1 MDLSFS
7 QEDRDFQQDVQSF
20 LETAWPQEMRDKKAR
35 SALGKLSKDDLVGW
49 QKRLAEKGWAAVNW
63 PKEHGGAAFTPTQS
77 YIWDLERAKV
87 GAPGVIPF
95 GMSMVAPVI
104 MKFGTDEQKAKKLAT
119 DYKKRKENW
128 KETPASYLKHSV
140 HSAKAETRSN
150 RHTVLG
156 MDIAEAEAAALT
168 NRPNKKVDY

>member
-1 MDLSFS
+1 MKNCSES
-7 QEDRDFQQDVQSF
+7 GIRYDRH
-20 LETAWPQEMRDKKAR
+20 E
-35 SALGKLSKDDLVGW
+35 
-49 QKRLAEKGWAAVNW
+49 N
-63 PKEHGGAAFTPTQS
+63 
-77 YIWDLERAKV
+77 
-87 GAPGVIPF
+87 
-95 GMSMVAPVI
+95 
-104 MKFGTDEQKAKKLAT
+104 

>member
-1 MDLSFS
+1 MVFIPTIKYRRVLVMLNDYRYKITKEQIEAARELRATGLS
-7 QEDRDFQQDVQSF
+7 QQKVADQLGLTRNQVQYWTNDAS
-20 LETAWPQEMRDKKAR
+20 R
-35 SALGKLSKDDLVGW
+35 
-49 QKRLAEKGWAAVNW
+49 EKQRNKNAKYNNWA
-63 PKEHGGAAFTPTQS
+63 
-77 YIWDLERAKV
+77 D
-87 GAPGVIPF
+87 
-95 GMSMVAPVI
+95 M
-104 MKFGTDEQKAKKLAT
+104 TDEQKAKKLAT

>member
-1 MDLSFS
+1 MLNDYRYKITKEQIEAARELRATGLS
-7 QEDRDFQQDVQSF
+7 QQKVADQLGLTRNQVQYWTNDAS
-20 LETAWPQEMRDKKAR
+20 R
-35 SALGKLSKDDLVGW
+35 
-49 QKRLAEKGWAAVNW
+49 EKQRNKNAKYNNWA
-63 PKEHGGAAFTPTQS
+63 
-77 YIWDLERAKV
+77 D
-87 GAPGVIPF
+87 
-95 GMSMVAPVI
+95 M
-104 MKFGTDEQKAKKLAT
+104 TDEQKAKKLAT

-128 KETPASYLKHSV
+128 KETQASYLKHSV